1 MQHGAATFGG
11 KSRRSRDSAVLS
23 SHRCASLMVQ
33 VQTWMEGLFGQE
45 SVPDYEI
52 RSDTLDALVR
62 LMKRHERSCLIN
74 SELRAD
80 AERKKQEYEGEG
92 TTSLSIA

>member
-1 MQHGAATFGG
+1 
-11 KSRRSRDSAVLS
+11 
-23 SHRCASLMVQ
+23 
-33 VQTWMEGLFGQE
+33 MEGLFGQE

-52 RSDTLDALVR
+52 RSDTLDALQR

-92 TTSLSIA
+92 TTSSLSIAQSTSPNQHRSESGETRLPPPPQTCQ